1 MAQCDKEGNLSVYNW
16 GLELPYFAVPFMS
29 VFHCPL
35 SQHPSVKE
43 IACDTNLF
51 IQELHL
57 FITSFVTD
65 NQQRNVSYFG
75 KTKILAFFI
84 SPVPE

>member
-29 VFHCPL
+29 VFYCPL
-35 SQHPSVKE
+35 SRHPSVKE

-65 NQQRNVSYFG
+65 NQQHNVSYFG
-75 KTKILAFFI
+75 KTKILAFF
-84 SPVPE
+84 SSLVPE